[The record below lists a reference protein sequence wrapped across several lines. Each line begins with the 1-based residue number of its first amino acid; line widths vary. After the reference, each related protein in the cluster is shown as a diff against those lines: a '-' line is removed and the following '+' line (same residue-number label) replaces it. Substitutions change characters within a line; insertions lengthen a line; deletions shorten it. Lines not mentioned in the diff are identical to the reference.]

1 MIYGAGAA
9 PKAAVRRS
17 PPALPRDRGA
27 VGGIF
32 KEVKVWKQKVA
43 HGTGLRSRFWPNPEV
58 YVGNTCWW
66 EGGGAAAADPPALPS
81 PPPGVSPP
89 CRALW
94 GPAAPGE
101 LNRGDRHG
109 LKVQGLLTSAPQTEV
124 ARVSNSLT

>member
-17 PPALPRDRGA
+17 PPALPRARGA
-27 VGGIF
+27 VEGIF

-66 EGGGAAAADPPALPS
+66 EGGGAGAADPRLSRRLPRGLPRPAEPSGAPLLPGS
-81 PPPGVSPP
+81 
-89 CRALW
+89 
-94 GPAAPGE
+94 
-101 LNRGDRHG
+101 
-109 LKVQGLLTSAPQTEV
+109 
-124 ARVSNSLT
+124 

>member
-17 PPALPRDRGA
+17 PPALPRDRGS
-27 VGGIF
+27 VEGIF

-66 EGGGAAAADPPALPS
+66 EGGEAGAADPPSLPS
-81 PPPGVSPP
+81 PPPGLP
-89 CRALW
+89 R
-94 GPAAPGE
+94 PAEPSGAP
-101 LNRGDRHG
+101 
-109 LKVQGLLTSAPQTEV
+109 LLPGS
-124 ARVSNSLT
+124 

>member
-17 PPALPRDRGA
+17 PAALPRDRGA
-27 VGGIF
+27 VEGIF
-32 KEVKVWKQKVA
+32 KEVKIWKQKVA

-58 YVGNTCWW
+58 YVGNTCWC
-66 EGGGAAAADPPALPS
+66 EGGGAGAVDPRLSLRLPRGLS
-81 PPPGVSPP
+81 PPG
-89 CRALW
+89 RALR

-101 LNRGDRHG
+101 LNRGHRHG
-109 LKVQGLLTSAPQTEV
+109 LKVQALLTSAPQTEV